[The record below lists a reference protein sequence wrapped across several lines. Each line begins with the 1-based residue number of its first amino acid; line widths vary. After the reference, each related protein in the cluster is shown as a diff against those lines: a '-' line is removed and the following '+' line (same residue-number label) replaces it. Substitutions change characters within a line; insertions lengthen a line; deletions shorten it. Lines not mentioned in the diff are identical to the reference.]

1 MGLAPLPYCP
11 MFSEPGPLARFLP
24 ICLGVHRSPC
34 ASVCVYVVIAWLS
47 SGPLLCVRPAPSA
60 DPWALVPRCAI
71 CGALGALRSGL
82 RARLAA
88 SLAALLGPSRGLL
101 VYSVTQWLGMK
112 VTPGFLEHITPSVSN
127 SMNAS
132 LGADFTTDEIVAA
145 FRDINPWKS
154 PGIDGLPSG
163 FFRQYWNILGD
174 DFVSL
179 CLALLR
185 DQAVMASVNETVIV
199 LIPKVDRPASMRQ
212 LRPISLCTVIYKTV
226 AKVDLIMRCVS
237 SVSFRARARG
247 TLSSPFH
254 PQCGLRQGDPLSP
267 FLFLFCTQGLSVALL
282 AAQHVGQLPGLRA
295 SKHGPPV
302 NHLLFADDRLVF
314 LRNELAEV
322 HCLKDILSTYSSV
335 SGQRVNFD

>member
-112 VTPGFLEHITPSVSN
+112 VTPGSDFMGCFLVPQ
-127 SMNAS
+127 
-132 LGADFTTDEIVAA
+132 DF
-145 FRDINPWKS
+145 
-154 PGIDGLPSG
+154 
-163 FFRQYWNILGD
+163 FFW
-174 DFVSL
+174 
-179 CLALLR
+179 
-185 DQAVMASVNETVIV
+185 
-199 LIPKVDRPASMRQ
+199 P
-212 LRPISLCTVIYKTV
+212 
-226 AKVDLIMRCVS
+226 
-237 SVSFRARARG
+237 FRASCLRL
-247 TLSSPFH
+247 LS
-254 PQCGLRQGDPLSP
+254 
-267 FLFLFCTQGLSVALL
+267 
-282 AAQHVGQLPGLRA
+282 LP
-295 SKHGPPV
+295 
-302 NHLLFADDRLVF
+302 
-314 LRNELAEV
+314 
-322 HCLKDILSTYSSV
+322 
-335 SGQRVNFD
+335 